1 MHLTTSAA
9 DFSKETLVV
18 KEEETYDAGVFERVE
33 AEVVKLLKEPQ
44 SLVEPPPGSSISP
57 PGSSV
62 RERE

>member
-1 MHLTTSAA
+1 MHSTTSAV

-33 AEVVKLLKEPQ
+33 VEVVKLLKEPQ
-44 SLVEPPPGSSISP
+44 SLVEPPPGPSVSP

-62 RERE
+62 